1 MSRTRPSVASRNRR
15 KKILKSA
22 KGFRG
27 GRSKLYRTAAETVL
41 RSRVYAYRDRRQKKR
56 DFRSLWI
63 TRINAATRAANMTY
77 SRFIEGLTKANV
89 AVDRKQLADLAVRD
103 IEAFNKFVEI
113 AKATL
118 ES

>member
-1 MSRTRPSVASRNRR
+1 MRTRPTVASRKRR
-15 KKILKSA
+15 KKILKAA

-27 GRSKLYRTAAETVL
+27 GRSKLYRAAAETVL

-63 TRINAATRAANMTY
+63 TRINAAVRAGGMTY
-77 SRFIEGLTKANV
+77 SRFIQGLTRGKV

-103 IEAFNKFVEI
+103 AEAFNKFVEI
-113 AKATL
+113 AKANL
-118 ES
+118 

>member
-1 MSRTRPSVASRNRR
+1 MRARPTVASRKRR
-15 KKILKSA
+15 KKILKAA

-63 TRINAATRAANMTY
+63 TRINAATRAAGMTY
-77 SRFIEGLTKANV
+77 SRFIQGLTRGNV

-103 IEAFNKFVEI
+103 AEAFSKFVEI
-113 AKATL
+113 AKAKL
-118 ES
+118 